1 MAAQARGTDRKMRW
15 RHRACH
21 HRDRVTLRRLRTHD
35 TRVVAIGRWEERDA
49 LHMVPMQ
56 VGEQDRSVER
66 RAVEF
71 LCEVLQAGAPVEDER
86 RQLVI
91 DGDGEA

>member
-1 MAAQARGTDRKMRW
+1 
-15 RHRACH
+15 
-21 HRDRVTLRRLRTHD
+21 
-35 TRVVAIGRWEERDA
+35 
-49 LHMVPMQ
+49 MVPMQ

-71 LCEVLQAGAPVEDER
+71 LREVLQAGAPVEDER

-91 DGDGEA
+91 DGDSEA